1 MQALGRTA
9 RTFRDAIRLERNRWD
24 GFRRTLKP
32 EDRERLDHI
41 FEAALAH
48 GDAGTMIATPR
59 ISEVALVAAMVDLLK
74 ETEVLQ
80 QRVAEL
86 EKQVKRK
93 P

>member
-1 MQALGRTA
+1 MGRTA
-9 RTFRDAIRLERNRWD
+9 RTFRECIRIERNRWD

-32 EDRERLDHI
+32 EDREKLDHI
-41 FEAALAH
+41 FESALAH

-59 ISEVALVAAMVDLLK
+59 ISEVALIAAMVDLLK

-80 QRVAEL
+80 QRVTEL
-86 EKQVKRK
+86 EKQVKRN